1 MRLCRL
7 QYPSGV
13 TAVPRLVAALWFG
26 SAAFIL
32 ISAAAVFRAA
42 GEPSVAANVVGAIL
56 GRWHY
61 IALGAPVLLVAYE
74 WKRARASVI
83 ALLFAAVLF
92 AAVQGIVD
100 IRIRAIRAE
109 SAVPISSL
117 DRNDPVR
124 RRFGVYH
131 GLSSVLLLLQ
141 AVVAGVHIARR
152 DTEA

>member
-1 MRLCRL
+1 M
-7 QYPSGV
+7 
-13 TAVPRLVAALWFG
+13 TAIPRLIAALWFG
-26 SAAFIL
+26 AAAFIL
-32 ISAAAVFRAA
+32 IAAAAVFRAA
-42 GEPSVAANVVGAIL
+42 GTPTIAADVVGALL

-61 IALGAPVLLVAYE
+61 IALAAPVLLLAYE

-92 AAVQGIVD
+92 ASVQAFVD
-100 IRIRAIRAE
+100 LRIRVIRAE
-109 SAVPISSL
+109 SSVPISSL

-131 GLSSVLLLLQ
+131 GISSILLLLQ
-141 AVVAGVHIARR
+141 ALTAGVHIARR